1 MGTDNNYLCNASLA
15 QLNGC
20 AYKMA
25 LRKQRIGVYGSREF
39 RAYVKRGFIS
49 RVARNSTH
57 IGIRSSLALDLVP
70 SPSSWLLANNV
81 GAFFVAGIQKSN
93 RDLRLESCQLLHSG

>member
-1 MGTDNNYLCNASLA
+1 MAVLTKWLCVSKESAFTEAGNS
-15 QLNGC
+15 
-20 AYKMA
+20 A
-25 LRKQRIGVYGSREF
+25 LTSSVGLFHGLQGIPRI
-39 RAYVKRGFIS
+39 
-49 RVARNSTH
+49 